1 VKLGPGSGH
10 AVVVRRFL
18 PAFGLV
24 CLLACDPR
32 PTVVGAV
39 ALTGDDGGFDA
50 GTLGRAEPVGPLAM
64 ARCVAKVF
72 PRLPFVTCQGASSP
86 PEFQCVVAV
95 QPDGGVSVLRQLP
108 FSETRSVTRL
118 HGVGAGLVVSEVVDS
133 APGPRALEA
142 FPLSVVG
149 PVTALDSL
157 PASSRL
163 SGVSVSSA
171 SLDVVACESGNTC
184 RLREVRLDGGG
195 GTDLSG
201 DVRSASTGAVVRLP
215 GGGRAWSDDG
225 GVVTWRPGE
234 GLARIDA
241 PGISHFAVSSDSSLF
256 LLRDATLE
264 RVTNGVRA
272 VLAEQLD
279 APRALF
285 ALGGFAVVV
294 EPRAIRAFPRAGGA
308 PLILYELS
316 ASSPGTL
323 GNARLVDGRLVFDQ
337 VCATGPRPTT
347 GRVELDP
354 TLARARWLNEDPAWP
369 FMPGAAGGASPVAD
383 SLRDVLTV
391 EGLLVGVVE

>member
-1 VKLGPGSGH
+1 MKLGPGSGH
-10 AVVVRRFL
+10 AVDVRRLL

-32 PTVVGAV
+32 STAVGSV

-50 GTLGRAEPVGPLAM
+50 GTLGRADPVGPLAM

-72 PRLPFVTCQGASSP
+72 PRLPLFSCQGASSP

-95 QPDGGVSVLRQLP
+95 QPDGGLSVLRQLP
-108 FSETRSVTRL
+108 LSGTRFITRL
-118 HGVGAGLVVSEVVDS
+118 HGVGAGLVVSEVADS

-142 FPLSVVG
+142 FPLSTVG
-149 PVTALDSL
+149 SVTALDSL
-157 PASSRL
+157 PAPARL

-171 SLDVVACESGNTC
+171 SLDVVTCEGGTC

-195 GTDLSG
+195 GVVLAG
-201 DVRSASTGAVVRLP
+201 DVPRAATGTILRLP
-215 GGGRAWSDDG
+215 NGGRSWPDDG
-225 GVVTWRPGE
+225 GVATWRAGE
-234 GLARIDA
+234 GLSRLDA
-241 PGISHFAVSSDSSLF
+241 QGVTQLAVSSDSSLLF
-256 LLRDATLE
+256 LRDGTLE
-264 RVTNGVRA
+264 RVTAGART

-279 APRALF
+279 APSALF

-294 EPRAIRAFPRAGGA
+294 EARAIRAFPRAGGA

-316 ASSPGTL
+316 PSAPGTL
-323 GNARLVDGRLVFDQ
+323 GNARLVEERLVFDQ

-354 TLARARWLNEDPAWP
+354 TLARARWLNEDPGWP
-369 FMPGAAGGASPVAD
+369 FVPGAAGGASPVVE
-383 SLRDVLTV
+383 SLRDVLTAQ
-391 EGLLVGVVE
+391 GLLVGVVE